1 MSIQYKVS
9 PRAYALPILHAAK
22 YSSSTVCGV
31 LLGKVDAQEVEVVSA
46 IPFFHHWTALT
57 PMLETALQQAEIY
70 ATLNDLK
77 IVGWY
82 QANEHDD
89 DVTVHDNA
97 IKVTD
102 LIRQRIPQ
110 AVIFI
115 VDDRKT
121 DSSDKKESSILP
133 YIFSENQWRA
143 NKLAF
148 TKESNFGFTY
158 EETVPKVRGLFS
170 TSAYN
175 KVVDFDDHLEDVSLD
190 WFTSPE
196 LKI

>member
-22 YSSSTVCGV
+22 HSASTVCGV
-31 LLGKVDAQEVEVVSA
+31 LLGKVDAQEVQVISA

-57 PMLETALQQAEIY
+57 PMLETALQQTEIY
-70 ATLNDLK
+70 ASRNDLK

-89 DVTVHDNA
+89 DVTVHENA

-110 AVIFI
+110 AIIFI
-115 VDDRKT
+115 VSHPGINYRC
-121 DSSDKKESSILP
+121 
-133 YIFSENQWRA
+133 ENQWRA
-143 NKLAF
+143 HKIAF
-148 TKESNFGFTY
+148 TKESNIEFTY

-175 KVVDFDDHLEDVSLD
+175 KVIDFDDHLEDVSLD
-190 WFTSPE
+190 WFTSPG